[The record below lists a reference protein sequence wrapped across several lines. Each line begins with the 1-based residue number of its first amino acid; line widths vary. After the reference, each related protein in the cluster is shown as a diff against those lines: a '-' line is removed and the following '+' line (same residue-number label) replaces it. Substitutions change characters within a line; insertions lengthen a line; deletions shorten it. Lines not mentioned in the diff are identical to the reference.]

1 VVPAVKL
8 DGKPDNRPD
17 DNQNVESDDDK
28 DAELDATTDRSRD
41 QEKANTD
48 PETNTDAA
56 DSAEEN
62 DMWKIAED
70 QLRQDEKQTELLDAY
85 YDILKSKLKKDLN
98 PAGPPERQ
106 KQISA
111 FIVSESK
118 GFHDTSKL
126 GKFASVLKKGA
137 DCILKAEAVI
147 SAASQPCLPASV
159 ACAGVML
166 VLSVSSSLPL
176 HTPDANAQIALRS
189 SRQSAGRSLQR
200 PG

>member
-176 HTPDANAQIALRS
+176 HTPDANAQIALCS
-189 SRQSAGRSLQR
+189 SQQSAGRSLQR